1 MLHYTCHNLHEEYMN
16 AITVK
21 NVSKTFIY
29 HKKAEGLRGSM
40 KALFHRE
47 KLKKEAVKN
56 ISFSLKKGEFVGFV
70 GPNGAGKT
78 TTLKMLSGI
87 LYPTLGEISVAG
99 FDPRK
104 RQNGFKKRI
113 SIVMG
118 QKSQLWPILPAVETF
133 RLLQKIYEVP
143 EKDYQKRLKDLTDL
157 FDVGEILN
165 TQVRKLSLGQ
175 RMKCEIIAS
184 LLHNPDVLFL
194 DEPTI
199 GLDIIAQKKIR
210 EFLKEYNQKAKTTI
224 ILTSH
229 NMDDVQNLCERLI
242 VINEGMIGYDGS
254 LACIIEE
261 YSKDKMIKVQFEQK
275 VAKKDLQILGNVTS
289 WDGYGAELNIPKE
302 MSQAA
307 IGRLITK
314 FPVKDINISSITLEE
329 IITDIF
335 NGKG

>member
-1 MLHYTCHNLHEEYMN
+1 MN

-21 NVSKTFIY
+21 NVSKTFTY
-29 HKKAEGLRGSM
+29 HKKSEGLRGSM
-40 KALFHRE
+40 KALFRRE
-47 KLKKEAVKN
+47 KLQKEAVKN
-56 ISFSLKKGEFVGFV
+56 ITFSLTKGEFVGFV

-87 LYPTLGEISVAG
+87 LYPTDGEISVAG

-104 RQNGFKKRI
+104 RQNDFKRRI

-143 EKDYQKRLKDLTDL
+143 EKDYQRRLKELTEL
-157 FDVGEILN
+157 FGVEEILN

-184 LLHNPDVLFL
+184 LLHNPDILFL

-229 NMDDVQNLCERLI
+229 NMEDVQNLCERLI
-242 VINEGMIGYDGS
+242 VINEGIIGYDGS
-254 LACIIEE
+254 LTGIVEE
-261 YSKDKMIKVQFEQK
+261 YSKDKIIKLQFEQK
-275 VAKKDLQILGNVTS
+275 VAKKDLQALGNVIS
-289 WDGYGAELNIPKE
+289 WDGYAAELNIPKDIAQE
-302 MSQAA
+302 A
-307 IGRLITK
+307 IGRLISK

-329 IITDIF
+329 VIADLF